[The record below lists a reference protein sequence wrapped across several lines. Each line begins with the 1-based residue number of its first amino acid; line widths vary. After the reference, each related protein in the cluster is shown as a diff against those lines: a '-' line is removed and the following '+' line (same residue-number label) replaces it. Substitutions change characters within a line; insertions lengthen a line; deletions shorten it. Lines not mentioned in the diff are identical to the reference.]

1 MLAKSYPYYLAN
13 KAVFANEDLIVN
25 EATRLDNWIQ
35 EAIAGG
41 ADLLCGRIKYAI

>member
-1 MLAKSYPYYLAN
+1 MLAKSYPYYLAD

-41 ADLLCGRIKYAI
+41 ADLLCGRIK